1 MSNDVKEESVA
12 DLSIDEPANGVLRR
26 PYRKVETTSE
36 IIMSGSKSI
45 MHPVATLSDEAGGV
59 CQIINDDHCYVL
71 CLCQDD
77 GTYKGTTHIFKEAFN
92 VLKTLPEPY

>member
-12 DLSIDEPANGVLRR
+12 DLSNDKTANGVLCR
-26 PYRKVETTSE
+26 PYRKVETMSE

-59 CQIINDDHCYVL
+59 CQIINDDHCYVV
-71 CLCQDD
+71 CLKKED
-77 GTYKGTTHIFKEAFN
+77 GTYKPTSHLFKEAFN